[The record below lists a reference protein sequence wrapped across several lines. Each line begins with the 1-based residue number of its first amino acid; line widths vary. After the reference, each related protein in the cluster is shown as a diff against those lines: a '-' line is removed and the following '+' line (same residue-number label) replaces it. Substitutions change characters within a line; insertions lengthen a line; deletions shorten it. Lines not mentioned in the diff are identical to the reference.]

1 MANELLKFR
10 RGTYAQINAAER
22 ANGTIYVATDE
33 KALYVDTATERIR
46 IGDFIRVDSV
56 EEITPPYSTSSL
68 YYVEADNALLKYDG
82 SAWKQVNG
90 TDDIKSSLA
99 ALTDRV
105 ATNESNISGL
115 QGKMTT
121 AEGKITAL
129 ENTVGKA
136 AEGENAATGLVKDVA
151 DLKAAIGMGEDG
163 EADGIG
169 ATVSQLV
176 TDLDTLEAEVH
187 GTDGNGGMKAT
198 LADHTSRIGTA
209 ETDID
214 NLEKALA
221 DHETKAGQTYAT
233 KTELANV
240 KSALQAEIDADVA
253 AEASRAD
260 TEEKRLA
267 GLIAENKAIAEAALT
282 KKAFNTFKNDNTTAI
297 NNAKTDAVSEANEYT
312 DGKITAEEQRA
323 DGKYATK
330 TALEAINNTVSGHT
344 SAIELISNTLNDKAD
359 KATVESTYVKKADA
373 DAKLAKIDTTKTVSE
388 AIVDAVGAEE
398 SRAKGEEQRIEGI
411 ASEAKSKANDAYD
424 LASEKTTT
432 TEVQAQI
439 EAYGYATTTQVDTA
453 KNEAIAAAKTAGDG
467 AYAAKSIETT
477 VATHTSELNTLM
489 GEASTAGSVAEAKKA
504 GDDALALIGDAN
516 SGLTQTV
523 NAHENYITN
532 ILKGA
537 DTVAGSV
544 AEAKKAGTDAMT
556 KATSNAGDIS
566 DLKSKVSTL
575 ETNSATKTELS
586 NVQTALEQKIA
597 NDINAA
603 NAMDYKGGVASEDNL
618 DEKTNVKSGD
628 TYVATGAFEFTD
640 GRIVLPGDLIIA
652 SGTEVNGVI
661 ADPTWEIVHTGYDAS
676 LEQELKTVDG
686 KIQLTSAV
694 SDANNGQI
702 SFVAEA
708 GSSAK
713 VSVANNTVTIGMMW
727 DDFPTA

>member
-22 ANGTIYVATDE
+22 VNGTIYVATDE

-56 EEITPPYSTSSL
+56 KDITPPYSTSSL

-90 TDDIKSSLA
+90 TDDIKSSLT
-99 ALTDRV
+99 ALTGRV

-176 TDLDTLEAEVH
+176 TDLNTLEEEVH
-187 GTDGNGGMKAT
+187 GTNGNGGMVAT

-209 ETDID
+209 ETDIE
-214 NLEKALA
+214 NLEKALGNYKT
-221 DHETKAGQTYAT
+221 EVGNTYAT
-233 KTELANV
+233 KAELADE
-240 KSALQAEIDADVA
+240 KSALQAEIDADVLV
-253 AEASRAD
+253 ETNRAK
-260 TEEKRLA
+260 EEEQRLA
-267 GLIAENKAIAEAALT
+267 GLIAENKATAEAALT
-282 KKAFNTFKNDNTTAI
+282 KEAFNTFKNENTTAI
-297 NNAKTDAVSEANEYT
+297 NNAKTDAVSEANGYT
-312 DGKITAEEQRA
+312 DEKITAEVGRA

-330 TALEAINNTVSGHT
+330 TDLQTTNNNVLGNT
-344 SAIELISNTLNDKAD
+344 SAIGTINETLETKANKAD
-359 KATVESTYVKKADA
+359 VESTYVKKADA
-373 DAKLAKIDTTKTVSE
+373 DAKLAKIDTTKNVSE
-388 AIVDAVGAEE
+388 AIADAVAAE
-398 SRAKGEEQRIEGI
+398 A
-411 ASEAKSKANDAYD
+411 
-424 LASEKTTT
+424 
-432 TEVQAQI
+432 
-439 EAYGYATTTQVDTA
+439 
-453 KNEAIAAAKTAGDG
+453 AIARAAEQANANAAAG
-467 AYAAKSIETT
+467 ALSAAQD
-477 VATHTSELNTLM
+477 AQ
-489 GEASTAGSVAEAKKA
+489 
-504 GDDALALIGDAN
+504 DDATEALTKIGDASN
-516 SGLTQTV
+516 GLVKDIADNKTAAAAAQKTV
-523 NAHENYITN
+523 DDYIEEHKNDYTN
-532 ILKGA
+532 KQIDDNIKVAKDAA
-537 DTVAGSV
+537 DVADGKAV
-544 AEAKKAGTDAMT
+544 A
-556 KATSNAGDIS
+556 NAGKIS
-566 DLKSKVSTL
+566 TLESKVSDL

-603 NAMDYKGGVASEDNL
+603 NAMDYKGGVASEDDL
-618 DEKTNVKSGD
+618 DKKTDVKSGD
-628 TYVATGAFEFTD
+628 TYVATGAFEFAD
-640 GRIVLPGDLIIA
+640 DRIVLPGDLIIA

>member
-22 ANGTIYVATDE
+22 VNGTIYVATDE

-56 EEITPPYSTSSL
+56 KDITPPYSTSSL

-99 ALTDRV
+99 ALTGRV

-151 DLKAAIGMGEDG
+151 DLKAAIGMGDDG

-198 LADHTSRIGTA
+198 LADHESRIGTA

-233 KTELANV
+233 KTELANE

-267 GLIAENKAIAEAALT
+267 GLIAENKATAEAALT
-282 KKAFNTFKNDNTTAI
+282 KEAFNAFKNENTTAI
-297 NNAKTDAVSEANEYT
+297 NNAKTGAVSEANEYT

-330 TALEAINNTVSGHT
+330 TDLQTTNNTVSGHT
-344 SAIELISNTLNDKAD
+344 SAIEGINNTLNDKAN
-359 KATVESTYVKKADA
+359 KADVESTYVKKADA
-373 DAKLAKIDTTKTVSE
+373 DAKLAKIDTTKNVSV
-388 AIVDAVGAEE
+388 AIADAVAAE
-398 SRAKGEEQRIEGI
+398 A
-411 ASEAKSKANDAYD
+411 
-424 LASEKTTT
+424 
-432 TEVQAQI
+432 
-439 EAYGYATTTQVDTA
+439 
-453 KNEAIAAAKTAGDG
+453 AIARAAEQANANAAAGALSAAQDAQDDATEALTKIGDASNGLVKDIADNKTA
-467 AYAAKSIETT
+467 AAAAQKTVDDYIEEHKNDYTNKQIDDNIKVVSDI
-477 VATHTSELNTLM
+477 VAGHTSTLESLT
-489 GEASTAGSVAEAKKA
+489 GDDGLVAEAKAAADAAQKTVDDYIEERKNDYTNGQIDDKIKVAKDAADAADGKA
-504 GDDALALIGDAN
+504 
-516 SGLTQTV
+516 
-523 NAHENYITN
+523 
-532 ILKGA
+532 
-537 DTVAGSV
+537 VA
-544 AEAKKAGTDAMT
+544 
-556 KATSNAGDIS
+556 NAGKIS
-566 DLKSKVSTL
+566 TLESKVSDL

-586 NVQTALEQKIA
+586 EAETRLANKIA

-618 DEKTNVKSGD
+618 DEKTKVKSGD
-628 TYVATGAFEFTD
+628 TYVATGAFEFAD